1 MSILD
6 RIERIE
12 RLIEFLAG
20 TEKPRTTT
28 RPDERW
34 TTT

>member
-1 MSILD
+1 MIIE

-20 TEKPRTTT
+20 TESRRTTT
-28 RPDERW
+28 RPDE
-34 TTT
+34 

>member
-12 RLIEFLAG
+12 RLIEFLAR
-20 TEKPRTTT
+20 TEKPTNDSRT
-28 RPDERW
+28 
-34 TTT
+34 

>member
-12 RLIEFLAG
+12 RLTEFLAG
-20 TEKPRTTT
+20 TEKPAN
-28 RPDERW
+28 DDKA
-34 TTT
+34 